1 VTGAW
6 QMTINLA
13 KSTYCK
19 ANKTLYDATIQAKWS
34 GTMTEDSSPYAR
46 SGVERLIGGRP
57 LSVAIK
63 LVVLSALVG
72 FFMTMFG
79 FDAVDLFNGLVR
91 MIEDA
96 LRDSGGLIRQIFAY
110 VLTGAAVVVPIWL
123 IIRLTKAR

>member
-1 VTGAW
+1 
-6 QMTINLA
+6 MTQNLA

-19 ANKTLYDATIQAKWS
+19 ANKTLYDADIQAKRS

-46 SGVERLIGGRP
+46 SGLERLLGGRP

-63 LVVLSALVG
+63 LVLLSALAG

-79 FDAVDLFNGLVR
+79 FNAADLFSSFVGL
-91 MIEDA
+91 IEDA
-96 LRDSGGLIRQIFAY
+96 LRDSGGLLRQLVAY
-110 VLTGAAVVVPIWL
+110 IITGAAVVVPIWL